1 MSSRLESMKRD
12 IKSEISKVRIKK
24 RNKLRSKIL
33 KNDPSRKKFWSFLKD
48 KMQNSGKI
56 TGMSLLDTVK
66 QMFNQLIL
74 KQLNIHRLILKK
86 ILFRMLLR

>member
-74 KQLNIHRLILKK
+74 KQLNIHRLIKK
-86 ILFRMLLR
+86 RLFRML